1 MIRKSLPDLREWYGF
16 KSKEYK
22 MDAENPEVMAFNKD
36 FANEL
41 IRRSEQS
48 IISETAPK
56 FVLLELS
63 GDGKTHAMNYALN
76 QLQKRKLIDKIYFIC
91 PSMTSG
97 SGYSVLHSSIISHMH
112 EKNLIMPIL
121 KKIFKGCATSDTE
134 QTIDNLKKKFKYDNI
149 AKAVYSYFTENAS
162 EPQFIEYLMGHK
174 MDKTARTNL
183 DVYDSLNVEDSIRIL
198 EVISRLHYET
208 TDKMITIVIDEA
220 NELKTVRQH
229 VREFKEA
236 FRRIA
241 ELPHFGLVIIY
252 NIATRDDLKFDTLPT
267 GLKDPGVVSRIGSAN
282 YMFKPR
288 PMRPQDVKILIEE
301 TNKIMR
307 GDKFADAFKKAK
319 KENPKLEETAYPF
332 TPDAVDEI
340 VSKINEYFAKK
351 KGVYILPRD
360 VIRFAKDCLTRSA
373 LDGNLSVN
381 KEFIKKR
388 TYDQSFST
396 L

>member
-1 MIRKSLPDLREWYGF
+1 MSRKELPDLTEWFGF

-22 MDAENPEVMAFNKD
+22 IDPENPNAMAFNKD
-36 FANEL
+36 FASEL

-76 QLQKRKLIDKIYFIC
+76 QLQKRKLVEKIYFIC

-97 SGYSVLHSSIISHMH
+97 AHYSVLHSAIITHMH
-112 EKNLIMPIL
+112 EKNLIMPTL
-121 KKIFKGCATSDTE
+121 KKIFKEYNTGDAE
-134 QTIDNLKKKFKYDNI
+134 QVLDNLKKKLEYDNI
-149 AKAVYSYFTENAS
+149 AKAVFSYFSENAS
-162 EPQFIEYLMGHK
+162 ETQFMEYLMGHK
-174 MDKTARTNL
+174 IDKSTKTA
-183 DVYDSLNVEDSIRIL
+183 LNVYNELNIEDSIRIL
-198 EVISRLHYET
+198 EVFSKLYYGMT
-208 TDKMITIVIDEA
+208 NKMITIVIDEA
-220 NELKTVRQH
+220 DELKSVRQY

-236 FRRIA
+236 FRRMA

-288 PMRPQDVKILIEE
+288 PMRPEDAKPLIEE
-301 TNKIMR
+301 VNKTMR
-307 GDKFADAFKKAK
+307 GEKFEVAFKKAK
-319 KENPKLEETAYPF
+319 KENPKLEEKAYPF
-332 TPDAVDEI
+332 TPEAMDEL
-340 VSKINEYFAKK
+340 VLKINEYFAKK

-360 VIRFAKDCLTRSA
+360 VIRFAKECITEAA
-373 LDGNLSVN
+373 LDGKRSVD
-381 KEFIKKR
+381 KGMVKKR